1 MATQSIIYFFGG
13 WVCSTNQRHIKQ
25 NLDFFSTVL
34 RSKICWF
41 FKLNF

>member
-1 MATQSIIYFFGG
+1 MSLFNKSKTYQ
-13 WVCSTNQRHIKQ
+13 TKPR
-25 NLDFFSTVL
+25 FFSTVL